1 MSGWLICSTLATRA
15 SSLLLLLLHNTT
27 DWWWRTDT
35 ARQECQTFLRLKA
48 LWSQQGLRPAA
59 VLGVSLLSSLGSVSD
74 RERERERELYLA
86 LLRLMADLPADSL
99 IVLMAAEYF

>member
-15 SSLLLLLLHNTT
+15 SSLLLLLHNTT
-27 DWWWRTDT
+27 DCWWRTDR